1 MQKTKMMERLLGKLI
16 EIFKL
21 VKFKISA
28 WLENVSAPAEVFP
41 YADNYDASAE
51 GQWELE
57 KVKSDCSFGEF
68 SMVFPP
74 L

>member
-1 MQKTKMMERLLGKLI
+1 MIKRLSGKLI

-57 KVKSDCSFGEF
+57 NVNSDCSFGEI

>member
-1 MQKTKMMERLLGKLI
+1 MQETNIIKSFPGKLI

-57 KVKSDCSFGEF
+57 NVKSDCSFGEF

>member
-1 MQKTKMMERLLGKLI
+1 MQETNIIKSFTGKLI

-51 GQWELE
+51 GQWEL
-57 KVKSDCSFGEF
+57 
-68 SMVFPP
+68 
-74 L
+74 